1 MRILKSFKAG
11 WSYASLTETLVSLHG
26 IIKYVDLLSPSRT
39 ALQSKS
45 RTFCCI
51 ALHTMI
57 QTSTVPREALFVGM
71 YGKNQQSFP
80 LTRSFVQKLVIA
92 NFWGRKFL
100 LCKDVMPAI
109 LNALFC
115 VEYPILTHNKFDTLN
130 VKVWFHA
137 YGRNSRKDWVTIFLI
152 NWNTTF

>member
-1 MRILKSFKAG
+1 MSFTYGNARIVVELLRTWFS
-11 WSYASLTETLVSLHG
+11 
-26 IIKYVDLLSPSRT
+26 LLSPSRT
-39 ALQSKS
+39 ALSPKS

-51 ALHTMI
+51 ALHYI
-57 QTSTVPREALFVGM
+57 QTSTVPREASFVGM

-100 LCKDVMPAI
+100 PFAFDVMPAI

-115 VEYPILTHNKFDTLN
+115 VEYPILTHTKFDTLN

-137 YGRNSRKDWVTIFLI
+137 YRVVKIESRSFSSAEIQHFRTE
-152 NWNTTF
+152 NTRSD